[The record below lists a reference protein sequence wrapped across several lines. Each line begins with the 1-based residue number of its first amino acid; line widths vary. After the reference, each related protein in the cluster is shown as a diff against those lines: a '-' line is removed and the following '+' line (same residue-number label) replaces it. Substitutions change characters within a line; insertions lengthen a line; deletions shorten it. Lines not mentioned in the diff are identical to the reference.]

1 MRERARIDDV
11 FACSSSGRPRAVRRA
26 MEDAEFLLPVIKVSN
41 AGRNAVNGSVVAV
54 YRRVCRGRGESSSTP
69 GILWEGS
76 RHGIM

>member
-54 YRRVCRGRGESSSTP
+54 CRRVCRGCVESSSTP
-69 GILWEGS
+69 G
-76 RHGIM
+76 MM